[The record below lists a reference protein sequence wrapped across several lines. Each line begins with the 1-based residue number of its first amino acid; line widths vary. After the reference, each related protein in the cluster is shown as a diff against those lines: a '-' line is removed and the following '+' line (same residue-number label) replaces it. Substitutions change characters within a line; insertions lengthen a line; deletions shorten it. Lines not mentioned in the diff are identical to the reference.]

1 LESIGTMRGDG
12 GNAEKH
18 ADVAKRKADLEAI
31 HSYLDFIES
40 ELLVKEVR
48 SRIDRSQ
55 SLLDQLEAV
64 REAKRWP

>member
-1 LESIGTMRGDG
+1 MRGD
-12 GNAEKH
+12 NAEKH

-31 HSYLDFIES
+31 HHHLNFIES
-40 ELLVKEVR
+40 ELLVNEVR

-64 REAKRWP
+64 REARRWP